1 MLLLVFVGFSLSIEL
16 KFYSIVIILIYAS
29 PDARTRF
36 TRTRAKTN
44 LLTIGAFK
52 FHSQP
57 PRALLRGAR
66 RKKR

>member
-1 MLLLVFVGFSLSIEL
+1 VLLLVFGFSLSIEL
-16 KFYSIVIILIYAS
+16 KFYSIVIIKYT
-29 PDARTRF
+29 PVPTHARG
-36 TRTRAKTN
+36 TRTCAKTN

-52 FHSQP
+52 FHSQL